1 MSIPGGFSL
10 LQIATIFH
18 PLSLH
23 NHHSIHR
30 DEAAIYQDQDQDQ
43 ASACLDQSALVIE
56 HIIPSS
62 TQLLSSFST

>member
-18 PLSLH
+18 PPLSLH
-23 NHHSIHR
+23 NHQ

-62 TQLLSSFST
+62 TQLLSSSST